1 MKDYDSDSFSNGQK
15 SKLDIVGP
23 NHLRIQTVKVNQ
35 SAGDAFFGH
44 RGQFPNPD
52 QYIGSMGRYQCPNE
66 GQARIAEYLDLAKG
80 HSFGHG
86 GINYQR
92 PYFDPLS
99 GAPREDPFKKP
110 VPIMSRGTN
119 GMIFGIPGL
128 VLNNHWIKLE

>member
-35 SAGDAFFGH
+35 SAGDGIFGH
-44 RGQFPNPD
+44 GGQFPNPD
-52 QYIGSMGRYQCPNE
+52 QYIGSMGRYQCPTE

-86 GINYQR
+86 GQNHQR

-99 GAPREDPFKKP
+99 GAPREYPFKKS
-110 VPIMSRGTN
+110 VPIMSPGTN
-119 GMIFGIPGL
+119 GMTFGIPGP
-128 VLNNHWIKLE
+128 VL

>member
-35 SAGDAFFGH
+35 SAGDGIFGH
-44 RGQFPNPD
+44 GGQFPNPD
-52 QYIGSMGRYQCPNE
+52 QYIGSMGRYQCPTE

-80 HSFGHG
+80 HSLGYG
-86 GINYQR
+86 GQNHQR

-99 GAPREDPFKKP
+99 GTSGEYPFKKP
-110 VPIMSRGTN
+110 VPMMSRGTN
-119 GMIFGIPGL
+119 GMMFGIPGP
-128 VLNNHWIKLE
+128 VL